1 MAARAMQDSSWGNM
15 CNVKSGTFPLPQS
28 RSTNFYLCQIWLQVP
43 ISRGMNGH
51 LQRWENATLQRSHYP
66 RASHCGRDKEG
77 FTGAKMLVVTISSTT
92 SLQFNFYTALL
103 GRLQWLLHYFTILQI
118 LKIGKQSFR
127 IININLSGDIFWS
140 TYEDKP
146 ERMTLGL

>member
-1 MAARAMQDSSWGNM
+1 MKSCLRAVLVHNSRGRPLRDGCKSHAGLLLGEHTQCQVGNL
-15 CNVKSGTFPLPQS
+15 PPPQS

-43 ISRGMNGH
+43 ISRGMNRH
-51 LQRWENATLQRSHYP
+51 LQRWENATLQRSHYA

-118 LKIGKQSFR
+118 SKI
-127 IININLSGDIFWS
+127 
-140 TYEDKP
+140 
-146 ERMTLGL
+146 